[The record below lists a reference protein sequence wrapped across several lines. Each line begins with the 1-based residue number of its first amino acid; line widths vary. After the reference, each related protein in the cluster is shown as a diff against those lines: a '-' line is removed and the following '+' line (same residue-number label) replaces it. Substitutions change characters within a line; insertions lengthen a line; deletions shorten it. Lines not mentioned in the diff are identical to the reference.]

1 MLLVSHPLRMLSF
14 LLLEMRFLNALG
26 WTTRPD
32 ALLLALV
39 LMTMGCTSAPVRGQ
53 SLGYA
58 PRGTSSAAWAEAPND
73 ESPRARDSRSR
84 ALSESESRLLR
95 RQKPRDDLTAEG
107 SAVGGGARS
116 AASTRQAVLDATD
129 EVTGSLRGVETAL
142 TQLAARPPA
151 LGGRGLSGV
160 FTRYLDQGTRQV
172 TWLHGALGSATAL
185 TKTASEVGDTDME
198 LGLLRMTGLKLQ
210 VAQFGTLLVAT
221 WVDFLHLAD
230 AVLRDCPMCSAEKLF
245 VDLHR
250 VQELIEP
257 SLMDLASLDPE
268 RVEAATTAMPERMG
282 KLTREF
288 DTLQRETRETMKLGG
303 KVIAAMQAVE
313 MVTMISTMK
322 MALPRVPPSAP
333 MTLGVG
339 LVMSSGG
346 VMVGSRMVV
355 SAEWVEM
362 MRRLVQ
368 AGVISVPA
376 VSAAILIQGGQVT
389 MAQAHQDLPKGVRD
403 ALGDS
408 PEVRGMQVRGRAGAG
423 MSDAPKHHVLP
434 QEHREWFERR
444 GFKGD
449 MDIDNFCVPL
459 EQADHAAIHGG
470 GNWRLGRAWPG
481 EWNRMIMKA
490 LGDAETATGR
500 TLTRNEV
507 LTLVAKSMR
516 DYRIPMSFTRGRGR

>member
-1 MLLVSHPLRMLSF
+1 MRADT
-14 LLLEMRFLNALG
+14 LLLS
-26 WTTRPD
+26 
-32 ALLLALV
+32 LV
-39 LMTMGCTSAPVRGQ
+39 LVATGCASVPPAHGRDR
-53 SLGYA
+53 SLSHA
-58 PRGTSSAAWAEAPND
+58 PRADSSPAWVEAPNNVP
-73 ESPRARDSRSR
+73 PRAWDSRPR
-84 ALSESESRLLR
+84 ALSGSEQRLLR
-95 RQKPRDDLTAEG
+95 RQQPRDDVTAVG
-107 SAVGGGARS
+107 DSPVGGGGRS
-116 AASTRQAVLDATD
+116 NALTRQAILDATK
-129 EVTGSLRGVETAL
+129 EVNGTLTRVEAAF
-142 TQLAARPPA
+142 TQLAARPPD
-151 LGGRGLSGV
+151 LWGFSLTGG
-160 FTRYLDQGTRQV
+160 FTRYLNQGSKQV

-185 TKTASEVGDTDME
+185 TDAASEIGDTDME
-198 LGLLRMTGLKLQ
+198 LGLLRMTGPKLQ
-210 VAQFGTLLVAT
+210 AAQFGTLLLAT

-230 AVLRDCPMCSAEKLF
+230 AVLRNCPMCSAEKLF

-250 VQELIEP
+250 VQRLMEP
-257 SLMDLASLDPE
+257 TLTDLASLDPE
-268 RVEAATTAMPERMG
+268 RVEAATTAMPELMG

-288 DTLQRETRETMKLGG
+288 DTLQRETRDTMKLGG
-303 KVIAAMQAVE
+303 QVIAAMQAVE
-313 MVTMISTMK
+313 MVAMISTMK
-322 MALPRVPPSAP
+322 MALPRVPPTAP
-333 MTLGVG
+333 VTLGVG

-376 VSAAILIQGGQVT
+376 VGAAVLIQGGQVT
-389 MAQAHQDLPKGVRD
+389 MAQAHQDLPKGMRE

-408 PEVRGMQVRGRAGAG
+408 PEVRGMRVTGRAEAG

-449 MDIDNFCVPL
+449 MDIDNFCVRL
-459 EQADHAAIHGG
+459 EQADHEAIHGG
-470 GNWRLGRAWPG
+470 GNWKLGRTWPG

-490 LGDAETATGR
+490 LGDAEIATGR
-500 TLTRNEV
+500 TLARNEI

>member
-1 MLLVSHPLRMLSF
+1 
-14 LLLEMRFLNALG
+14 MRA
-26 WTTRPD
+26 D

-39 LMTMGCTSAPVRGQ
+39 LAATGCAAVPQAHGRGR
-53 SLGYA
+53 SLSHA
-58 PRGTSSAAWAEAPND
+58 PRENSSPAWVEAPNG
-73 ESPRARDSRSR
+73 EHPRAWNAPPRV
-84 ALSESESRLLR
+84 LSGPEQRLLR
-95 RQKPRDDLTAEG
+95 RQQPRDEVTAVG
-107 SAVGGGARS
+107 DGAVGGGGRS
-116 AASTRQAVLDATD
+116 NALTQQAVLDATKD
-129 EVTGSLRGVETAL
+129 VKGSLRSVEAAFSK
-142 TQLAARPPA
+142 LAARPPD
-151 LGGRGLSGV
+151 LWGWSLTGV
-160 FTRYLDQGTRQV
+160 FTRYLDQGSKQV

-185 TKTASEVGDTDME
+185 TEAAWEVSDTDME
-198 LGLLRMTGLKLQ
+198 LGLLRMTGPKLQ
-210 VAQFGTLLVAT
+210 AAQFGTLLLAT

-230 AVLRDCPMCSAEKLF
+230 AVLRHCPMCSAEKLF

-250 VQELIEP
+250 VQGLMEP
-257 SLMDLASLDPE
+257 TLTDLASMDPE
-268 RVEAATTAMPERMG
+268 RVEAATTAMPELMG

-288 DTLQRETRETMKLGG
+288 DTLQRETRETLKLGG
-303 KVIAAMQAVE
+303 QVVAAMQAVE

-333 MTLGVG
+333 AVLGVG
-339 LVMSSGG
+339 LAMSSGG
-346 VMVGSRMVV
+346 VMVGSRLVV

-362 MRRLVQ
+362 MRRLVR

-376 VSAAILIQGGQVT
+376 VGAAVLIQGGQVK
-389 MAQAHQDLPKGVRD
+389 MAQAHQNLPEGVRE

-408 PEVRGMQVRGRAGAG
+408 PEVRGMQVTGRAGAG

-449 MDIDNFCVPL
+449 MDIDNFCVRL
-459 EQADHAAIHGG
+459 EQADHEAIHGG
-470 GNWRLGRAWPG
+470 GNWKLGRTWPG

-490 LGDAETATGR
+490 LRDAEIATGR
-500 TLTRNEV
+500 TLTRNEI